1 MPIIKNGGVIEDAW
15 VTLND
20 DEALAGNAAVIVS
33 LTRWQNDKDALKGRG
48 SATGVRIDSSESIED
63 ITGDLSDLDLIALAF
78 PAFTDGR
85 AYSAARTLR
94 DQHHYKGEIR
104 AVGNVLRDQLSFM
117 NRCGFDAFDVDET
130 ITLSVFKTAVAEIDD
145 QYQPASDDKAPAYR
159 LARG

>member
-1 MPIIKNGGVIEDAW
+1 MPIIKNGDIVEDAW
-15 VTLND
+15 VTLSD
-20 DEALAGNAAVIVS
+20 DQTLPDGAAVIVS
-33 LTRWQNDKDALKGRG
+33 LTRWQSEKSALKA
-48 SATGVRIDSSESIED
+48 SQWAIGVRIESSESIED
-63 ITGDLSDLDLIALAF
+63 ISGDISDLDLIALAF

-94 DQHHYKGEIR
+94 DQHLYKGEIR